1 MRNIISTLVIT
12 IVLMISGCGEKKVE
26 NPNIQN
32 ISSLTKDVTVGK
44 IFENITLKD
53 QFDKEVSLSN
63 KTKKVI
69 FVFKKASGHTARAL
83 LDSKPDDYLLN
94 KNVAFIADISGMPSI
109 IASMFAI
116 PDFQKHKYPVML
128 IRDEKISAKYRSE
141 KYQDY
146 IAIINLNNFKI
157 TKIILVSTEKQ
168 LEEILGQ

>member
-1 MRNIISTLVIT
+1 MRSIISTLIIT

-32 ISSLTKDVTVGK
+32 INSLTKDVTVGK

-128 IRDEKISAKYRSE
+128 IRDEKISLKYRSE

-157 TKIILVSTEKQ
+157 TKITLVSTQKQ
-168 LEEILGQ
+168 LEEVLGQ

>member
-1 MRNIISTLVIT
+1 MKNIISTLVIT

-32 ISSLTKDVTVGK
+32 INSLTKDVTVGK
-44 IFENITLKD
+44 IFKNITLKD

-69 FVFKKASGHTARAL
+69 FVFKKASGHTARGL

-94 KNVAFIADISGMPSI
+94 KDVAFIADISGMPSI

-128 IRDEKISAKYRSE
+128 IKDEKISEKYRSE
-141 KYQDY
+141 KYEDY
-146 IAIINLNNFKI
+146 IAIISLNNFKI
-157 TKIILVSTEKQ
+157 TKITLVSTQKQ
-168 LEEILGQ
+168 LEKVLGQ

>member
-1 MRNIISTLVIT
+1 LKNIISTLVIT

-32 ISSLTKDVTVGK
+32 INSLTKDVTVGK
-44 IFENITLKD
+44 IFKNITLKD

-69 FVFKKASGHTARAL
+69 FVFKKASGHTARGL

-94 KNVAFIADISGMPSI
+94 KDVAFIADISGMPSI

-128 IRDEKISAKYRSE
+128 IKDEKISEKYRSE
-141 KYQDY
+141 KYEDY
-146 IAIINLNNFKI
+146 IAIISLNNFKI
-157 TKIILVSTEKQ
+157 TKITLVSTQKQ
-168 LEEILGQ
+168 LEKVLGQ

>member
-1 MRNIISTLVIT
+1 LKKT
-12 IVLMISGCGEKKVE
+12 VLAILALGVLIFSGCSDKKVE

-32 ISSLTKDVTVGK
+32 INSLTKDITVGK
-44 IFENITLKD
+44 TFQNITLKD
-53 QFDKEVSLSN
+53 QFDKPVTLN
-63 KTKKVI
+63 DKTTKVI

-128 IRDEKISAKYRSE
+128 IRDEKISEKYRSD
-141 KYQDY
+141 KYEDY
-146 IAIINLNNFKI
+146 IAIISLNNFKI
-157 TKIILVSTEKQ
+157 TKITLVSTEQQ
-168 LEEILGQ
+168 LKKILEQ